1 MKEIFDCAFCLAFG
15 VEPRLVALLGGATKP
30 FPPVTRVARGL
41 HIYTSP
47 LNSKQYLRIWID
59 VYILLLKRS
68 GNHNIPDNVLLT
80 VVKGQKAAR
89 IIRKRISKEPYTLTS
104 QSSMRYPR
112 LVSNRVCHTF

>member
-1 MKEIFDCAFCLAFG
+1 M
-15 VEPRLVALLGGATKP
+15 
-30 FPPVTRVARGL
+30 TRVARGL

-80 VVKGQKAAR
+80 VVKGQKAA
-89 IIRKRISKEPYTLTS
+89 
-104 QSSMRYPR
+104 
-112 LVSNRVCHTF
+112 N